1 MNARNAAHQWSQSDY
16 RPHATGFASIE
27 CHRRSPPDRIYLY
40 LKHFPAAGMPLRVGT
55 NKAVHGLASGLVA
68 NGVAVDVWC
77 EGDRESYTVVPEGY
91 GIHCFE
97 SHSPYRT
104 LRLPGT
110 LLESLGTLRPERDLI
125 VLNGVFHPSVY
136 ALSRKLRK
144 LRVPYVVA
152 PHGPYHPFLF
162 RKNRLLKWFYW
173 HLLERRL
180 LDHALALQQ
189 LDSRHE
195 IWARRLGIKVPIVAT
210 ENGFSSKELIA
221 DEELRWRM
229 SGPVRVL
236 YWGRMAIHTKGL
248 DVLLEGFDLAA
259 GSFPLHLTLQGP
271 DWAGESAKV
280 QQLIAKLSPGRYV
293 TVLPPIFE
301 IPATRVMVAHDIVC
315 MPSRFEG
322 FGLSALEAML
332 AARVLLVSAT
342 AGIAPHIER
351 SGCGVVVEPNALDVL
366 RGFRYLMAN
375 RARWREM
382 GLRGRTYA
390 IDNLHWDRIAKRT
403 LTQYQSLLN

>member
-1 MNARNAAHQWSQSDY
+1 
-16 RPHATGFASIE
+16 
-27 CHRRSPPDRIYLY
+27 
-40 LKHFPAAGMPLRVGT
+40 
-55 NKAVHGLASGLVA
+55 
-68 NGVAVDVWC
+68 
-77 EGDRESYTVVPEGY
+77 
-91 GIHCFE
+91 
-97 SHSPYRT
+97 
-104 LRLPGT
+104 
-110 LLESLGTLRPERDLI
+110 
-125 VLNGVFHPSVY
+125 
-136 ALSRKLRK
+136 
-144 LRVPYVVA
+144 
-152 PHGPYHPFLF
+152 
-162 RKNRLLKWFYW
+162 
-173 HLLERRL
+173 
-180 LDHALALQQ
+180 
-189 LDSRHE
+189 
-195 IWARRLGIKVPIVAT
+195 
-210 ENGFSSKELIA
+210 
-221 DEELRWRM
+221 
-229 SGPVRVL
+229 
-236 YWGRMAIHTKGL
+236 MAIHTKGL
-248 DVLLEGFDLAA
+248 DVLLEGFDLSA